1 MAGAPR
7 WWRREADESLVE
19 ARAAKG
25 RAATMLLSLDT
36 VQREVESQV
45 EAYAEFS
52 PGDGPRLSSTWT
64 PLRDEAFA
72 ATGAYLQVEQYF
84 DLDADLSA
92 DDARVAATEFDRVG
106 RAMSDVAGRV
116 RTFGEQA
123 EPRFAQVRAAL
134 AQHTT
139 LLRTLSPALD
149 DARAAI
155 AAAQQAG
162 MRTTEPDEQLA
173 AAEVEAA
180 RARQGDT
187 VQGLRAAAEAAAR
200 ATEHAR
206 AAAELARALPA
217 RKQEVARRITAT
229 RTRLQVSADR
239 TAGLDSTMSQLRQ
252 RYAAAAST
260 DLAAVP
266 GEVVAALAR
275 AERGVFTARNA
286 AAENSQRWAQAE
298 QGLHSAREACEEAER
313 AARKAVR
320 RLEDL
325 DAVAADP
332 GPLLESTRRTVRD
345 AQRFLL
351 DSSPT
356 LDRPLAARL
365 DALAARLDRLQAG
378 LRARRPDTRVDHW
391 AYLHE
396 LQEVAAGAADI
407 VAEVR
412 ERHHR

>member
-25 RAATMLLSLDT
+25 RAAVTLLSLDT
-36 VQREVESQV
+36 VQREVETQV
-45 EAYAEFS
+45 DAYVDFS

-123 EPRFAQVRAAL
+123 EPRFSQVRAAV

-139 LLRTLSPALD
+139 LLRTLAPALD

-162 MRTTEPDEQLA
+162 MRTTEPDQHLA
-173 AAEVEAA
+173 AAEADAA
-180 RARQGDT
+180 QARQGDA
-187 VQGLRAAAEAAAR
+187 VQGLRAAAEAATR
-200 ATEHAR
+200 AVEHAR
-206 AAAELARALPA
+206 AAAEQARALPA
-217 RKQEVARRITAT
+217 RKQEVAKRITAT
-229 RTRLQVSADR
+229 RTRLQVAADR
-239 TAGLDSTMSQLRQ
+239 TAGLDSTLSRLRQ

-260 DLAAVP
+260 DLADAP
-266 GEVVAALAR
+266 EEVAGALAR

-286 AAENSQRWAQAE
+286 AAESAQRWAQAE
-298 QGLHSAREACEEAER
+298 EGLQAAREACEEAEHAAGR
-313 AARKAVR
+313 ALQ
-320 RLEDL
+320 RLDDL

-365 DALAARLDRLQAG
+365 DALAARLDAVQAG

-396 LQEVAAGAADI
+396 LQEVAAGATT
-407 VAEVR
+407 VVTVVR